1 MMSVFACQEGSR
13 ASGKREVG
21 ILVIRIGLIG
31 EYHPDVKAHVAIP
44 QALDLAA
51 RDLAYPCE
59 ATWLATPP
67 LGHGTA
73 HQLARYHALWFVP
86 NTPYASMEGALQAL
100 RYARE
105 RHIPT
110 LGTCGGC
117 QHMIIEYARN
127 VLGITEADH
136 AEEHPDA
143 PVLLIIPLA
152 CSNTDTITTCRLK
165 PGSRVAAYYGTTEVT
180 EQYGT
185 CNYGPNAQFWP
196 SLEQGGLQV
205 TGADVEG
212 TARIVELEAH
222 PFYIGTLF
230 QPERS
235 AFQPIVH
242 PLIRALLQAAWTK
255 ESGRA

>member
-1 MMSVFACQEGSR
+1 M
-13 ASGKREVG
+13 
-21 ILVIRIGLIG
+21 IRIGLIG
-31 EYHPDVKAHVAIP
+31 EFHHDVKAHVAIP

-51 RDLAYPCE
+51 QDLAYSFE
-59 ATWLATPP
+59 ATWLATPA
-67 LGHGTA
+67 LEHETA
-73 HQLARYHALWFVP
+73 RQLAEYHALWFVP
-86 NTPYASMEGALQAL
+86 NTPYASIEGALQAL

-127 VLGITEADH
+127 VLDITEADH

-143 PVLLIIPLA
+143 SVLLIIPLA
-152 CSNTDTITTCRLK
+152 CSNTDIITTCRLK
-165 PGSRVAAYYGTTEVT
+165 PGSRVAACYGTTEVR

-196 SLEQGGLQV
+196 LLEQGGLHV
-205 TGADVEG
+205 TGADVDG
-212 TARIVELEAH
+212 SARVVELERH

-242 PLIRALLQAAWTK
+242 PLIRALLQAGWAK
-255 ESGRA
+255 ETSRA